1 LVLTE
6 SILTRAYPELY
17 TDDKTG
23 KQFTLGDALPFG
35 RNPDNDVILYDD
47 QVSRH
52 HARITRHGER
62 FLLEDLS
69 SSNGTFLREQRR
81 AAGAP
86 SELADGDEIQ
96 IGSARLIFHLYR
108 FISSSC
114 VVPCAAAGS
123 QNDPTPAPSPQR
135 P

>member
-1 LVLTE
+1 M
-6 SILTRAYPELY
+6 AYLELY
-17 TDDKTG
+17 ADDKTR
-23 KQFTLGDALPFG
+23 KQFTLGDALSFG
-35 RNPDNDVILYDD
+35 RNTDNDVILYDD

-69 SSNGTFLREQRR
+69 SSNGTFLREQRL
-81 AAGAP
+81 AAGTP
-86 SELADGDEIQ
+86 SELVDGDEIQ
-96 IGSARLIFHLYR
+96 IGSTRLIFHLYR
-108 FISSSC
+108 FISSSS
-114 VVPCAAAGS
+114 VVPYAAAWS